1 MGFPIYHGYE
11 DDGDNRNIELPF
23 SKVNHVKF
31 TTHQQYVWE
40 KVLLSAD
47 LGFQNNHREE
57 WSLFHTHY
65 GTQSPPEQDPDKE
78 LAFELNTFST
88 SVRLRL
94 FGFSFGSIRSVGMFN
109 INEMRSPVMPFC
121 YRNIIVFLPACSG
134 LPLIVPTILFLFR
147 EGYAMTTVRFIFRLM
162 KTIIWRL
169 I

>member
-1 MGFPIYHGYE
+1 MFGKRYFCH
-11 DDGDNRNIELPF
+11 
-23 SKVNHVKF
+23 
-31 TTHQQYVWE
+31 
-40 KVLLSAD
+40 AD

-65 GTQSPPEQDPDKE
+65 GTQSPPEQDTDKE

-94 FGFSFGSIRSVGMFN
+94 FGFSFGMHTVGWD
-109 INEMRSPVMPFC
+109 VQHQ
-121 YRNIIVFLPACSG
+121 RNAISGYAFLLPEYHRFLPACSG